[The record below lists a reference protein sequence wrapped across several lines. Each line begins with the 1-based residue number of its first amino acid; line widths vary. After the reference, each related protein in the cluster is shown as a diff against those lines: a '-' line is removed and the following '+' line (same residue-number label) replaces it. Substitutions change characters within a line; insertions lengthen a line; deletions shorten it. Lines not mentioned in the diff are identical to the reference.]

1 VDFYQGADI
10 MVIDHEET
18 VSAQISDGD
27 LLWAGLN
34 DWQVAYLSQATP
46 DQREIV
52 YREAIRL
59 SMSDNDSFPPGL
71 GF

>member
-1 VDFYQGADI
+1 MYVDPED
-10 MVIDHEET
+10 T
-18 VSAQISDGD
+18 VSTHITDSD
-27 LLWAGLN
+27 LRWAGLN

-59 SMSDNDSFPPGL
+59 NMGDTSASTGMGL
-71 GF
+71 

>member
-1 VDFYQGADI
+1 MSIDTERTVPARVSDAD
-10 MVIDHEET
+10 
-18 VSAQISDGD
+18 
-27 LLWAGLN
+27 LRWAGLN

-52 YREAIRL
+52 YREAIRIA
-59 SMSDNDSFPPGL
+59 MGDNGTIPGL

>member
-1 VDFYQGADI
+1 MSVDTEGTLPAR
-10 MVIDHEET
+10 
-18 VSAQISDGD
+18 ISDDD
-27 LLWAGLN
+27 LRWSGLN

-52 YREAIRL
+52 YREAIRIV
-59 SMSDNDSFPPGL
+59 MSDNGAIPGL

>member
-1 VDFYQGADI
+1 
-10 MVIDHEET
+10 MSIDAEGT
-18 VSAQISDGD
+18 APARISDKD
-27 LLWAGLN
+27 LRWSGLN
-34 DWQVAYLSQATP
+34 DWQVTYLSQATD

-59 SMSDNDSFPPGL
+59 NMGDLWATSES

>member
-1 VDFYQGADI
+1 
-10 MVIDHEET
+10 MSIDTEGT
-18 VSAQISDGD
+18 VPAQISDSD
-27 LLWAGLN
+27 LRWVGLN

-52 YREAIRL
+52 YREAIRR
-59 SMSDNDSFPPGL
+59 SMSDEDDRAIPGL

>member
-1 VDFYQGADI
+1 
-10 MVIDHEET
+10 MVIHTEGT
-18 VSAQISDGD
+18 VPAQISDSD
-27 LLWAGLN
+27 LRWVGLN

-59 SMSDNDSFPPGL
+59 NMSDDDGGAIPGL
-71 GF
+71 GL

>member
-1 VDFYQGADI
+1 MMY
-10 MVIDHEET
+10 IDPEEI
-18 VSAQISDGD
+18 VSAQISDSD
-27 LLWAGLN
+27 LRWAGLN

-46 DQREIV
+46 NQREIV

-59 SMSDNDSFPPGL
+59 AMSDNDTFPPGL

>member
-1 VDFYQGADI
+1 MSI
-10 MVIDHEET
+10 ET
-18 VSAQISDGD
+18 EGTMPARISDDD
-27 LLWAGLN
+27 LRWSGLN

-52 YREAIRL
+52 YREAIRIAMTG
-59 SMSDNDSFPPGL
+59 SGAIPGL

>member
-1 VDFYQGADI
+1 
-10 MVIDHEET
+10 MSIDTEGT
-18 VSAQISDGD
+18 VPPQISDAD

-59 SMSDNDSFPPGL
+59 NMGDSSATSGL
-71 GF
+71 GL